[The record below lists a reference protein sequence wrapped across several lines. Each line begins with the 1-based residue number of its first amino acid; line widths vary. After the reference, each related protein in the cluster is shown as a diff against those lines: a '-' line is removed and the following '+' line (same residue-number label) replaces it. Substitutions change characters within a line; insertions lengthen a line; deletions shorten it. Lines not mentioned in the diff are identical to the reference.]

1 MVIDIMVLKLT
12 NRERNCRG
20 LLIRSEIFLF
30 IAQRLITKMDGS
42 LWVIID
48 EIRRRQD
55 KFACSHLLQKVRS

>member
-1 MVIDIMVLKLT
+1 MVIDIMVLTLT

-48 EIRRRQD
+48 DTRRRQD
-55 KFACSHLLQKVRS
+55 KLHVLIDFQKVRS